1 MIFGS
6 TGASI
11 STGKDACFI
20 KIYSDISPRRM
31 SGAHTLAKF
40 SLDHAQHIK
49 WWRRQLVADNCG
61 ALVVSLPALSK
72 RIFIIIVISGS
83 IQLPSEHGKKSKLK
97 FDPAPEAVTVWRCGS
112 TLSYCSV
119 ALSTL
124 VLVPHICRTFGCLIR
139 MNTSGK
145 KSNRMIYDV
154 HRQGAAFRSCLPL
167 RALSC
172 MVVIAKSTSR
182 DSGPRVWLWRMPGFC
197 KWTKI
202 YPRSNGLNARKLVML
217 RTLLGQDAL
226 WHYGQIEI
234 WAYCLVASRTQRPMK
249 SRWKVHFGM
258 TCMDINCPAQ
268 AAGSA

>member
-1 MIFGS
+1 MIFGC
-6 TGASI
+6 TGVSI
-11 STGKDACFI
+11 STAKDACFI
-20 KIYSDISPRRM
+20 KIYSDISLRRM

-40 SLDHAQHIK
+40 SLDRAQHIK
-49 WWRRQLVADNCG
+49 WSRRQLVVDNCG
-61 ALVVSLPALSK
+61 ALVVSLPAPNK
-72 RIFIIIVISGS
+72 QIFIIIVISGS
-83 IQLPSEHGKKSKLK
+83 TQLPSEHGRKLKLK
-97 FDPAPEAVTVWRCGS
+97 FDPTLEAVTGWPCGS

-124 VLVPHICRTFGCLIR
+124 ELVPRICRTFGCLIR
-139 MNTSGK
+139 MNTNGK
-145 KSNRMIYDV
+145 KLNRMIYAV
-154 HRQGAAFRSCLPL
+154 HRQGVAFRSCLPL

-182 DSGPRVWLWRMPGFC
+182 DSGPKVWLWRMPGFC

-202 YPRSNGLNARKLVML
+202 YPRSNGLNGRKLVML